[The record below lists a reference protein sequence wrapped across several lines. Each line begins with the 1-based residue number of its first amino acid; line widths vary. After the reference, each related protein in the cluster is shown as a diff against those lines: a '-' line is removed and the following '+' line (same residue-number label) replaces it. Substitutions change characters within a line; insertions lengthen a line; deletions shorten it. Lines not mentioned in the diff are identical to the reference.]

1 MFLKAKVMLF
11 YKLPYS
17 FFPIT
22 AGDFPYYSAIPS
34 ILYIFPSF
42 SITKLPF
49 TIRFDV
55 RGLVVVVLIVSMPVG
70 NTSAIE
76 REVS

>member
-22 AGDFPYYSAIPS
+22 AGDFPYHPM
-34 ILYIFPSF
+34 F
-42 SITKLPF
+42 SNF
-49 TIRFDV
+49 
-55 RGLVVVVLIVSMPVG
+55 LVL
-70 NTSAIE
+70 
-76 REVS
+76 